1 METAEFHRLFVK
13 VYPKLLVYTC
23 CLVGEEEAED
33 IVQEVFMNLWM
44 NNYKVTEEEQAEK
57 ILFRSVYNRALNVCR
72 HNKISAEYS
81 DAVKYFNKVR
91 LDYYDPD
98 RHEVIAAIENKQLGN
113 KIKEA
118 IDALPPK
125 SKKAF
130 TLSYI
135 YGIKEIEIAELMGI
149 SVRTVEVH
157 IYRALHFLREKL
169 AE

>member
-1 METAEFHRLFVK
+1 ME
-13 VYPKLLVYTC
+13 
-23 CLVGEEEAED
+23 
-33 IVQEVFMNLWM
+33 
-44 NNYKVTEEEQAEK
+44 
-57 ILFRSVYNRALNVCR
+57 
-72 HNKISAEYS
+72 
-81 DAVKYFNKVR
+81 
-91 LDYYDPD
+91 YYDPD
-98 RHEVIAAIENKQLGN
+98 RYEAISAIENKQLGN

-118 IDALPPK
+118 IDSLPPK
-125 SKKAF
+125 SREAF

>member
-1 METAEFHRLFVK
+1 METVEFHKLFVK
-13 VYPKLLVYTC
+13 VYPKLFQYTC
-23 CLVGEEEAED
+23 YLVGENEAED

-44 NNYKVTEEEQAEK
+44 SNNKIKDEEQAEK

-81 DAVKYFNKVR
+81 DAVRYFNKTR
-91 LDYYDPD
+91 LEYYDPD
-98 RHEVIAAIENKQLGN
+98 RYEAISALENKQLGN

-118 IDALPPK
+118 IDSLPPK
-125 SKKAF
+125 SREAF